1 MIFLVISLLDDKPP
15 ASNDNPERGPY
26 PTPIQM
32 SKHKPNHRMTTI
44 HPLTPEPEST
54 SSPSLSL
61 KFKPILFG
69 STIGMSTDRKLLLI
83 SPVRHPSPPLIY
95 STSIPI
101 CLPDPLPLVT
111 VVFTSLNETSE
122 AVIGSSVS
130 SPSHL
135 EP

>member
-1 MIFLVISLLDDKPP
+1 MLLIRIFYSLLIILLRRVLITPP
-15 ASNDNPERGPY
+15 
-26 PTPIQM
+26 
-32 SKHKPNHRMTTI
+32 HRRI
-44 HPLTPEPEST
+44 EVRRLLLT
-54 SSPSLSL
+54 SSSPLPLISTLSSSP
-61 KFKPILFG
+61 FPILFG